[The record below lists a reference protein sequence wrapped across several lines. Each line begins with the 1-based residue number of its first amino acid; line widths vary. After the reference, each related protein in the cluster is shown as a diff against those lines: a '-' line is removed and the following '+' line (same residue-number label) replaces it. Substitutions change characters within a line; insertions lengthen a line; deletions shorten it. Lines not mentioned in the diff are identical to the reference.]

1 MKKPIAVHALPG
13 YRIHL
18 NYDDGVEGD
27 VDLSAYVAEGP
38 FGPWSDAAFFE
49 RVEIGPHR
57 EIRWSDEIELCP
69 DAMYM
74 KITGMTPEQY
84 FSKTPAEMAHA

>member
-1 MKKPIAVHALPG
+1 MKRPVSVQALPD

-18 NYDDGVEGD
+18 KYDDGMEGD
-27 VDLSAYVAEGP
+27 IDLAEFVGKGP
-38 FGPWSDAAFFE
+38 FVDWNDPAFFK

-69 DAMYM
+69 DALYM
-74 KITGMTPEQY
+74 QITGMTPAQY
-84 FSKTPAEMAHA
+84 FAQASQETVHA